1 MKWLKIWLRPA
12 NLCRFATVALLVC
25 CRSKPAA
32 SILHR
37 VDLPP
42 TAEEHKVCTPL
53 ANGLTILCVL
63 PFAGKDVCVC
73 W

>member
-1 MKWLKIWLRPA
+1 MAQRPA
-12 NLCRFATVALLVC
+12 MMATVAMLVC

-42 TAEEHKVCTPL
+42 TAEEHKVLTPPS
-53 ANGLTILCVL
+53 NRLTILCVL
-63 PFAGKDVCVC
+63 PFAMFVCVLVRARAAEYA
-73 W
+73 